1 MFTQQVIKFKR
12 FLNSTYQDDITD
24 EELVELLLTGDR
36 EKINNI

>member
-1 MFTQQVIKFKR
+1 M
-12 FLNSTYQDDITD
+12 LLTYQDDITD